1 MQNEIWKD
9 IPGYSGIY
17 QVSNL
22 GRIMSFKNQ
31 YGRGPR
37 IIYGEKT
44 KGGYIQVSLNGQRF
58 KIHRLVAMAF
68 IPNPEGLPQINHKN
82 EIKTDNRVENLEWCD
97 SKYNNNY
104 GLRTQKASVSRS
116 KPVKQL
122 SKDGK
127 LINVYYG
134 IHEAGRR
141 TNIDYRHIHR
151 AIKGER
157 KTAGGYKWEYA

>member
-68 IPNPEGLPQINHKN
+68 IPNPDGLPQINHKN
-82 EIKTDNRVENLEWCD
+82 EIKTDNRVENLEWCTA
-97 SKYNNNY
+97 KYNCNY
-104 GLRTQKASVSRS
+104 GTNIKRRS
-116 KPVKQL
+116 KMC
-122 SKDGK
+122 GK
-127 LINVYYG
+127 SVRCIETG
-134 IHEAGRR
+134 IVFDSCNDAGRKMGL
-141 TNIDYRHIHR
+141 DFSHIAKCCRGILPHH
-151 AIKGER
+151 KG
-157 KTAGGYKWEYA
+157 YHFEYV